1 MPSIRGL
8 SLSTSGSFSRH
19 ASVTAARTIHQDTA
33 KPAAVSETGR
43 PERITASTSWSL
55 SRLVDRERRGTWGVD
70 SKNDS
75 RSHAGSSQY
84 QRYLDQSTS
93 TGPAIGISRSRWK
106 RRSFRREA
114 MTPQL
119 GQPGSWSVSMTGPS
133 HLGMVGLFVP
143 VGAVA
148 AGGE

>member
-8 SLSTSGSFSRH
+8 SLSTSGSRSTQ

-33 KPAAVSETGR
+33 KSAAVSDTAL
-43 PERITASTSWSL
+43 PERMTASTSWSRSL
-55 SRLVDRERRGTWGVD
+55 LVDRERRGTWDVD

-93 TGPAIGISRSRWK
+93 TGPATGISRSR
-106 RRSFRREA
+106 
-114 MTPQL
+114 
-119 GQPGSWSVSMTGPS
+119 
-133 HLGMVGLFVP
+133 
-143 VGAVA
+143 
-148 AGGE
+148 